1 VTTAPI
7 TLDALGASPDGA
19 EILDEV
25 QGHLGR
31 FVVYPSTHG
40 LVAATL
46 WVAHAHALDCWES
59 TPRLAHLSPEP
70 GSGKSRALEVIASL
84 VPAPMHAVN
93 ATPAALFR
101 AVSDLEARPTI
112 LFDEI
117 DTVFGPHAK
126 ENEAVRGFLNAGHRR
141 GADAYRCVGE
151 GTRQKVTAFPAFCA
165 VALAGLNDLPDTIAT
180 RSVIIRMRRRAEHER
195 VSPYRAR
202 VNEGQGHEI
211 RDRLAGWVATVT
223 DSLADA
229 WPTMPPGVED
239 RPADVW
245 EPLLAIADAAGGSWP
260 DVAREACIA
269 LTTEGTEREPSLGVR
284 LLSDLRAIW
293 QEDGDPLA
301 MHTETMLER
310 LHSVD
315 EGPWADLRGKPLD
328 ARYLAKLLNRY
339 DVRREQVNVAGK
351 SAKGY
356 RRDPLFDAWAR
367 YLPREEAP
375 PPPCRMGNEGNPGN
389 PDGDALTEAATDVTD
404 VTDVTHVPGRGEG
417 SGTGPCVRCGTS
429 THRYGDGASGPL
441 CQDCRTA
448 A

>member
-1 VTTAPI
+1 MTAPI
-7 TLDALGASPDGA
+7 TLDALADAPDGA
-19 EILDEV
+19 AILDEV

-70 GSGKSRALEVIASL
+70 GSGKSRALEVIADL

-117 DTVFGPHAK
+117 DTVFGPKAK
-126 ENEAVRGFLNAGHRR
+126 ENEEVRGFLNAGHRR

-151 GTRQKVTAFPAFCA
+151 GTRQKVMAFPAFCA

-180 RSVIIRMRRRAEHER
+180 RSVIVRMRRRAEHER

-202 VNEGQGHEI
+202 LHEREGHAI
-211 RDRLAGWVATVT
+211 RDRLAAWVPGV
-223 DSLADA
+223 ADA
-229 WPTMPPGVED
+229 LTAAFPEMPPGVVD

-245 EPLLAIADAAGGSWP
+245 EPLLAIADAAGGRWP
-260 DVAREACIA
+260 DVARAACVA

-293 QEDGDPLA
+293 QEDGDPQA

-310 LHSVD
+310 LHVVD

-328 ARYLAKLLNRY
+328 ARLLARYLKRY
-339 DVRREQVNVAGK
+339 DVRREQVNVSGK

-356 RRDPLFDAWAR
+356 RRDALFDAWAR
-367 YLPREEAP
+367 YLPREQAP
-375 PPPCRMGNEGNPGN
+375 TPPGGMGNEGNPGN
-389 PDGDALTEAATDVTD
+389 REINAPTKAT
-404 VTDVTHVPGRGEG
+404 TDVTHVTHAPDGGEQCG
-417 SGTGPCVRCGTS
+417 MGPCVLCGTS
-429 THRYGDGASGPL
+429 THRYGDGATGPL
-441 CQDCRTA
+441 CRSCLNTSAD
-448 A
+448 